1 MKVVFVFSDEKDI
14 LFRLRK
20 LLTTSSKER
29 RHRRRLLSIQIT
41 FIAWLA
47 ESMGFLV
54 IFLGTFILG
63 HESNVFNFLMQ
74 TLTLIIYF
82 VILPSVFLLND
93 FDVKSEIVESN
104 WYSTVLTVFHCN
116 YIHKIHDGEESNQL
130 DDDSVVEERD
140 DQRNINF
147 HENVVQ
153 TMEIE
158 ELDHPR

>member
-1 MKVVFVFSDEKDI
+1 M
-14 LFRLRK
+14 
-20 LLTTSSKER
+20 
-29 RHRRRLLSIQIT
+29 SIQIT
-41 FIAWLA
+41 FTAWLA

-74 TLTLIIYF
+74 TLTLTIYF

-116 YIHKIHDGEESNQL
+116 YIHKIDDGEESNQL

-153 TMEIE
+153 TMKIE

>member
-1 MKVVFVFSDEKDI
+1 MIVVFFRDEKDI

-41 FIAWLA
+41 FTAWLA

-63 HESNVFNFLMQ
+63 HESNVFNFIMQ
-74 TLTLIIYF
+74 TLTLTIYF
-82 VILPSVFLLND
+82 IILPSVFLLND

-116 YIHKIHDGEESNQL
+116 YIHKIDDGEESNQL

-153 TMEIE
+153 TMKIE
-158 ELDHPR
+158 DLDHPR

>member
-1 MKVVFVFSDEKDI
+1 MIFLFVFSDEKDT

-20 LLTTSSKER
+20 LLTASSKER

-63 HESNVFNFLMQ
+63 HENNVFNFLMQ
-74 TLTLIIYF
+74 TITLTIYF
-82 VILPSVFLLND
+82 IILPSVFLLND

-104 WYSTVLTVFHCN
+104 WYSTILTIFHCN
-116 YIHKIHDGEESNQL
+116 YIHNIDDGEESNQI
-130 DDDSVVEERD
+130 DDASVVDE
-140 DQRNINF
+140 QKGNHSNINF
-147 HENVVQ
+147 DE
-153 TMEIE
+153 TRGS
-158 ELDHPR
+158 DSKDR